1 MNSKLL
7 LITKIG
13 WLSIWRNK
21 RRTLISLFS
30 IIIGTGIPTFFVCIA
45 WGFYA
50 GLIDDVTRL
59 MSGHI
64 TYEHVEY
71 RNSPSNDLWVDD
83 IQKINKTLI
92 NKDEVLFTKQIVNL
106 QGVAHTA
113 KGSVGI
119 SLMGIEP
126 EKEINISF
134 LPENIVEGKYLS
146 KGDERWVVVG
156 EKLANNL
163 NIGVG
168 KKFVFTTNN
177 VNGELTEELFRVK
190 GVFKTGSKEIDGHFV
205 QSDIGIARKVAG
217 LGNNDVSQL
226 GIIVKNPDTHEILIK
241 SLQKSVSKN
250 NGVFLSWQKIMP
262 DVATTIRM
270 DQTAISSFMIM
281 LVVIVLFTMFSTIL
295 MSTLERKK
303 EFASLLAIGTQQ
315 KELKVQIFIET
326 IFFGLI
332 ACPLGS
338 LLGIGVAK
346 WVEGYDMMDLFGG
359 KTEDM
364 DMSVGGFGMD
374 TIITPLFSAPL
385 ILQISIL
392 FFLAVQ
398 LLSILPIY
406 LISKISITDELRST

>member
-1 MNSKLL
+1 MKSNLL

-13 WLSIWRNK
+13 WRSIWRNK

-30 IIIGTGIPTFFVCIA
+30 IIIGTGIPIFFVCVA

-50 GLIDDVTRL
+50 GLINDVSRL

-64 TYEHVEY
+64 TYEHVKY

-83 IQKINKTLI
+83 IQKINETL
-92 NKDEVLFTKQIVNL
+92 NSNAEVLSTKQIVNL

-126 EKEINISF
+126 EKEITISF
-134 LPENIVEGKYLS
+134 LPETLIEGKYLS
-146 KGDERWVVVG
+146 KEDGRWAVVG
-156 EKLANNL
+156 EQLAENL
-163 NIGVG
+163 NISVG
-168 KKFVFTTNN
+168 KKFVFTTSDIK
-177 VNGELTEELFRVK
+177 GELVEELFRVK

-205 QSDIGIARKVAG
+205 QSDIEIARKIAG
-217 LGNNDVSQL
+217 LGSDDVSQL
-226 GIIVKNPDTHEILIK
+226 GIIVKNPDTHESLIK
-241 SLQKSVSKN
+241 DLQKSLAKN

-270 DQTAISSFMIM
+270 DRTAISSFMIM

-295 MSTLERKK
+295 MSTLERKR

-315 KELKVQIFIET
+315 KELKIQIFIET

-332 ACPLGS
+332 ACPLGT
-338 LLGIGVAK
+338 LLGIGTAK
-346 WVEGYDMMDLFGG
+346 WVEGYDMMNVVGG
-359 KTEDM
+359 KTG

-385 ILQISIL
+385 ILQISIF

-398 LLSILPIY
+398 LLSILPMY
-406 LISKISITDELRST
+406 FISRISITDELRSA

>member
-1 MNSKLL
+1 MKSNLL

-13 WLSIWRNK
+13 WRSIWRNK

-30 IIIGTGIPTFFVCIA
+30 IIIGTGIPVFFVCIA

-50 GLIDDVTRL
+50 GLIDDVARL

-71 RNSPSNDLWVDD
+71 RNSPSNDIWVDD
-83 IQKINKTLI
+83 IQKINKTL
-92 NKDEVLFTKQIVNL
+92 NNNAEVLSTKQIVNL

-126 EKEINISF
+126 EKEITISF
-134 LPENIVEGKYLS
+134 LPETLIEGNYLS
-146 KGDERWVVVG
+146 KEDGRWVVVG
-156 EKLANNL
+156 DQLAENL
-163 NIGVG
+163 NISVG
-168 KKFVFTTNN
+168 KKFVFTTSDIK
-177 VNGELTEELFRVK
+177 GELVEELFRVK

-205 QSDIGIARKVAG
+205 QSDIEIARKIAG
-217 LGNNDVSQL
+217 LGSDDVSQL
-226 GIIVKNPDTHEILIK
+226 GIIVKNPDTHENFLQD
-241 SLQKSVSKN
+241 LQKSLAKN

-270 DQTAISSFMIM
+270 DRTAISSFMIM

-295 MSTLERKK
+295 MSTLERKR

-315 KELKVQIFIET
+315 KELKIQIFIET

-338 LLGIGVAK
+338 LLGIGFAK
-346 WVEGYDMMDLFGG
+346 WVEGYDMMNVVGG
-359 KTEDM
+359 KSE

-385 ILQISIL
+385 ILQISIF

-406 LISKISITDELRST
+406 LISRISITDELRSA

>member
-1 MNSKLL
+1 MRSNLL
-7 LITKIG
+7 LISKIG
-13 WLSIWRNK
+13 WRSIWRNK

-30 IIIGTGIPTFFVCIA
+30 IVIGTGIPIFFVCIA

-50 GLIDDVTRL
+50 GLIDDVARL

-83 IQKINKTLI
+83 IQKIDQTLNNNSEI
-92 NKDEVLFTKQIVNL
+92 LTTKQIVNL

-119 SLMGIEP
+119 SLMGVEP
-126 EKEINISF
+126 EKEIIISF
-134 LPENIVEGKYLS
+134 LPENIIEGKYLS

-156 EKLANNL
+156 QKLVKNL
-163 NIGVG
+163 NIDIG

-177 VNGELTEELFRVK
+177 VDGELTEELFRVK

-217 LGNNDVSQL
+217 LSNDDVSQL
-226 GIIVKNPDTHEILIK
+226 GIIVKNPDNHENFIK
-241 SLQKSVSKN
+241 DLQKSVAKN
-250 NGVFLSWQKIMP
+250 SGVFLSWQKIMP

-270 DQTAISSFMIM
+270 DRTAISSFMIM

-295 MSTLERKK
+295 MSALERKR
-303 EFASLLAIGTQQ
+303 EFASLLALGAQQ
-315 KELKVQIFIET
+315 IELKIQIFLET

-332 ACPLGS
+332 ACPLGA
-338 LLGIGVAK
+338 LLGISLAK
-346 WVEGYDMMDLFGG
+346 WVEGYDMMDVVGG

-364 DMSVGGFGMD
+364 TVGGFGMD
-374 TIITPLFSAPL
+374 TIITPLFSLPL
-385 ILQISIL
+385 ILQISI
-392 FFLAVQ
+392 FFFFAVQ

-406 LISKISITDELRST
+406 LISRISITDELRSA

>member
-1 MNSKLL
+1 MKSNLL

-13 WLSIWRNK
+13 WRSIWRNK

-30 IIIGTGIPTFFVCIA
+30 IIIGTGIPIFFVCIA

-50 GLIDDVTRL
+50 GLIDDVSRL

-64 TYEHVEY
+64 TYEHVKY

-83 IQKINKTLI
+83 IQKINETL
-92 NKDEVLFTKQIVNL
+92 NSNAEVLSTKQIVNL

-126 EKEINISF
+126 EKEITISF
-134 LPENIVEGKYLS
+134 LPETLIEGNYLS
-146 KGDERWVVVG
+146 KEDGRWVVVG
-156 EKLANNL
+156 DQLAENL
-163 NIGVG
+163 NISVG
-168 KKFVFTTNN
+168 KKFVFTTSDIK
-177 VNGELTEELFRVK
+177 GELVEELFRVK

-205 QSDIGIARKVAG
+205 QSDIEIARKIAG
-217 LGNNDVSQL
+217 LGSDDVSQL
-226 GIIVKNPDTHEILIK
+226 GIIVKNPDTHENFLQD
-241 SLQKSVSKN
+241 LQKSLAKK

-270 DQTAISSFMIM
+270 DRTAISSFMIM

-295 MSTLERKK
+295 MSTLERKR

-315 KELKVQIFIET
+315 KELKIQIFIET

-338 LLGIGVAK
+338 LLGIGFAK
-346 WVEGYDMMDLFGG
+346 WVEGYDMMNVVGG
-359 KTEDM
+359 KSE

-385 ILQISIL
+385 ILQISIF

-406 LISKISITDELRST
+406 FISRISITDELRSA

>member
-1 MNSKLL
+1 MKSNLL

-13 WLSIWRNK
+13 WRSIWRNK

-30 IIIGTGIPTFFVCIA
+30 IIIGTGIPIFFVCIA

-50 GLIDDVTRL
+50 GLIDDVARL

-83 IQKINKTLI
+83 IQKINKTL
-92 NKDEVLFTKQIVNL
+92 NNNAEVLSTKQIVNL

-126 EKEINISF
+126 EKEITISF
-134 LPENIVEGKYLS
+134 LPETVIEGNYLS
-146 KGDERWVVVG
+146 KEDGRWVVVG
-156 EKLANNL
+156 DQLAENL
-163 NIGVG
+163 NISVG
-168 KKFVFTTNN
+168 KKFVFTTSNIK
-177 VNGELTEELFRVK
+177 GELVEELFRVK

-205 QSDIGIARKVAG
+205 QSDIEIARKIAG
-217 LGNNDVSQL
+217 LGSDDVSQL
-226 GIIVKNPDTHEILIK
+226 GIIVKNPDIHESLIK
-241 SLQKSVSKN
+241 NLQKSLAKN

-270 DQTAISSFMIM
+270 DRTAISSFMIM

-295 MSTLERKK
+295 MSTLERKR

-315 KELKVQIFIET
+315 KELKIQILIET

-338 LLGIGVAK
+338 LLGIGFAK
-346 WVEGYDMMDLFGG
+346 WVEGYDMMNVVGG
-359 KTEDM
+359 KKG

-385 ILQISIL
+385 ILQISIF

-406 LISKISITDELRST
+406 LISRISITDELRSA

>member
-1 MNSKLL
+1 MKSNLL

-13 WLSIWRNK
+13 WRSIWRNK

-30 IIIGTGIPTFFVCIA
+30 IIIGTGIPIFFVCIA

-50 GLIDDVTRL
+50 GLIDDVARL

-83 IQKINKTLI
+83 IQKINKTL
-92 NKDEVLFTKQIVNL
+92 NNNAEVLSTKQIVNL

-126 EKEINISF
+126 EKEITISF
-134 LPENIVEGKYLS
+134 LPETVIEGNYLS
-146 KGDERWVVVG
+146 KEDGRWVVVG
-156 EKLANNL
+156 DQLAKNL
-163 NIGVG
+163 NISVG

-177 VNGELTEELFRVK
+177 IKGELVEELFRVK
-190 GVFKTGSKEIDGHFV
+190 GIFKTGSKEIDGHFV
-205 QSDIGIARKVAG
+205 QSDIEIARKIAG
-217 LGNNDVSQL
+217 LGSDDVSQL
-226 GIIVKNPDTHEILIK
+226 GIIVKNPDTHESLIK
-241 SLQKSVSKN
+241 DLQKSLAKN

-270 DQTAISSFMIM
+270 DRTAISSFMIM
-281 LVVIVLFTMFSTIL
+281 LVVIVLFTMLSTIL
-295 MSTLERKK
+295 MSTLERKR

-315 KELKVQIFIET
+315 KELKIQIFIET

-332 ACPLGS
+332 ACPLGT
-338 LLGIGVAK
+338 LLGIGIAK
-346 WVEGYDMMDLFGG
+346 WVEGYDMMNVVGG
-359 KTEDM
+359 KAG

-385 ILQISIL
+385 ILQISIF

-398 LLSILPIY
+398 LLSILPMY
-406 LISKISITDELRST
+406 FISRISITDELRSA

>member
-1 MNSKLL
+1 MKSNLL

-13 WLSIWRNK
+13 WRSIWRNK

-30 IIIGTGIPTFFVCIA
+30 IIIGTGIPIFFVCIA

-50 GLIDDVTRL
+50 GLINDVSRL

-64 TYEHVEY
+64 TYEHVKY

-83 IQKINKTLI
+83 IQKINETL
-92 NKDEVLFTKQIVNL
+92 NSNAEVLSTKQIINL

-126 EKEINISF
+126 EKEITISF
-134 LPENIVEGKYLS
+134 LPETFIEGNYLS
-146 KGDERWVVVG
+146 KEDGRWVVVG
-156 EKLANNL
+156 DQLAKNL
-163 NIGVG
+163 NISVG
-168 KKFVFTTNN
+168 KKFVFTTSDIK
-177 VNGELTEELFRVK
+177 GELVEELFRVK

-205 QSDIGIARKVAG
+205 QSDIEIARKIAG
-217 LGNNDVSQL
+217 LGSDDVSQL
-226 GIIVKNPDTHEILIK
+226 GIIVKNPDTHESLIK
-241 SLQKSVSKN
+241 DLQKSLAKN

-270 DQTAISSFMIM
+270 DRTAISSFMIM

-295 MSTLERKK
+295 MSTLERKR

-315 KELKVQIFIET
+315 KELKIQIFIET

-338 LLGIGVAK
+338 LLGIGFAK
-346 WVEGYDMMDLFGG
+346 WVEGYDMMNVVGG
-359 KTEDM
+359 KTG

-385 ILQISIL
+385 ILQISIF

-406 LISKISITDELRST
+406 LISHIAITDELRSA

>member
-1 MNSKLL
+1 MKSNLL

-13 WLSIWRNK
+13 WRSIWRNK

-30 IIIGTGIPTFFVCIA
+30 IIIGTGIPIFFVCIA

-50 GLIDDVTRL
+50 GLIDDVARL

-83 IQKINKTLI
+83 IQKINKTL
-92 NKDEVLFTKQIVNL
+92 NNNAEVLSTKQIVNL

-126 EKEINISF
+126 EKEITISF
-134 LPENIVEGKYLS
+134 LPETVIEGNYLS
-146 KGDERWVVVG
+146 KEDGRWVVVG
-156 EKLANNL
+156 DQLAENL
-163 NIGVG
+163 NISVG
-168 KKFVFTTNN
+168 KKFVFTTSDIK
-177 VNGELTEELFRVK
+177 GELVEELFRVK

-205 QSDIGIARKVAG
+205 QSDIEIARKIAG
-217 LGNNDVSQL
+217 LGSDDVSQL
-226 GIIVKNPDTHEILIK
+226 GIIVKNPDTHESLIK
-241 SLQKSVSKN
+241 DLQKSLAKN

-270 DQTAISSFMIM
+270 DRTAISSFMIM

-295 MSTLERKK
+295 MSTLERKR

-315 KELKVQIFIET
+315 KELKIQIFIET

-332 ACPLGS
+332 ACPLGA
-338 LLGIGVAK
+338 LLGIGIAK
-346 WVEGYDMMDLFGG
+346 WVEGYDMMNVVGG
-359 KTEDM
+359 KAG

-385 ILQISIL
+385 ILQISIF

-398 LLSILPIY
+398 LLSILPMY
-406 LISKISITDELRST
+406 FISRISITDELRSV

>member
-1 MNSKLL
+1 MRSNLL
-7 LITKIG
+7 LISKIG
-13 WLSIWRNK
+13 WRSIWSYK

-30 IIIGTGIPTFFVCIA
+30 IVIGTGIPIFFVCIA

-50 GLIDDVTRL
+50 GLIDDVARL

-83 IQKINKTLI
+83 IQKIDQTLNNNSEI
-92 NKDEVLFTKQIVNL
+92 LTTKQIVNL

-119 SLMGIEP
+119 SLMGVEP
-126 EKEINISF
+126 EKEIIISF
-134 LPENIVEGKYLS
+134 LPENIIEGKYLS

-156 EKLANNL
+156 QKLAKNL
-163 NIGVG
+163 NIDIG

-177 VNGELTEELFRVK
+177 VDGELTEELFRVK

-217 LGNNDVSQL
+217 LSNDDVSQL
-226 GIIVKNPDTHEILIK
+226 GIIVKNPDNHENFIK
-241 SLQKSVSKN
+241 DLQKSVAKN
-250 NGVFLSWQKIMP
+250 SGVFLSWQKIMP

-270 DQTAISSFMIM
+270 DRTAISSFMIM

-295 MSTLERKK
+295 MSVLERKR
-303 EFASLLAIGTQQ
+303 EFASLLALGAQQ
-315 KELKVQIFIET
+315 IELKIQIFLET

-332 ACPLGS
+332 ACPLGA
-338 LLGIGVAK
+338 LLGISLAK
-346 WVEGYDMMDLFGG
+346 WVEGYDMMDVVGG

-364 DMSVGGFGMD
+364 TVGGFGMD
-374 TIITPLFSAPL
+374 TIITPLFSLPL
-385 ILQISIL
+385 ILQISI
-392 FFLAVQ
+392 FFFFAVQ

-406 LISKISITDELRST
+406 LISRISITDELRSA

>member
-1 MNSKLL
+1 MKSNLL

-13 WLSIWRNK
+13 WRSIWRNK

-30 IIIGTGIPTFFVCIA
+30 IIIGTGIPIFFVCIA

-50 GLIDDVTRL
+50 GLINDVSRL

-64 TYEHVEY
+64 TYEHVKY

-83 IQKINKTLI
+83 IQKINETL
-92 NKDEVLFTKQIVNL
+92 NSNAEVLSTQQIINL

-126 EKEINISF
+126 EKEITISF
-134 LPENIVEGKYLS
+134 LPETFIEGNYLS
-146 KGDERWVVVG
+146 KEDGRWVVVG
-156 EKLANNL
+156 DQLAKNL
-163 NIGVG
+163 NISVG
-168 KKFVFTTNN
+168 KKFVFTTSDIK
-177 VNGELTEELFRVK
+177 GELVEELFRVK

-205 QSDIGIARKVAG
+205 QSDIEIARKIAG
-217 LGNNDVSQL
+217 LGSDDVSQL
-226 GIIVKNPDTHEILIK
+226 GIIVKNPDTHESLIK
-241 SLQKSVSKN
+241 DLQKSLAKN

-270 DQTAISSFMIM
+270 DRTAISSFMIM

-295 MSTLERKK
+295 MSTLERKR

-315 KELKVQIFIET
+315 KELKIQIFIET

-332 ACPLGS
+332 ACPLGT
-338 LLGIGVAK
+338 LLGIGIAK
-346 WVEGYDMMDLFGG
+346 WVEGYDMMNVVGG
-359 KTEDM
+359 KAE

-385 ILQISIL
+385 ILQISIF

-398 LLSILPIY
+398 LLSILPMY
-406 LISKISITDELRST
+406 FISHISITDELRSV

>member
-1 MNSKLL
+1 MRSNLL
-7 LITKIG
+7 LISKIG
-13 WLSIWRNK
+13 WRSIWRNK

-30 IIIGTGIPTFFVCIA
+30 IVIGTGIPIFFVCIA

-50 GLIDDVTRL
+50 GLIDDVARL

-83 IQKINKTLI
+83 IQKIDQTLNNNSEI
-92 NKDEVLFTKQIVNL
+92 LTTKQIVNL

-119 SLMGIEP
+119 SLMGVEP
-126 EKEINISF
+126 EKEIAISF
-134 LPENIVEGKYLS
+134 LPENIIKGKYLS

-156 EKLANNL
+156 QKLAKNL
-163 NIGVG
+163 NIDIG

-177 VNGELTEELFRVK
+177 VDGELTEELFRVK

-217 LGNNDVSQL
+217 LSNDDVSQL
-226 GIIVKNPDTHEILIK
+226 GIIVKNPDNHENFIK
-241 SLQKSVSKN
+241 DLQKSVAKN
-250 NGVFLSWQKIMP
+250 SGVFLSWQKIMP

-270 DQTAISSFMIM
+270 DRTAISSFMIM

-295 MSTLERKK
+295 MSALERKR
-303 EFASLLAIGTQQ
+303 EFASLLALGAQQ
-315 KELKVQIFIET
+315 IELKIQIFLET

-332 ACPLGS
+332 ACPLGA
-338 LLGIGVAK
+338 LLGISLAK
-346 WVEGYDMMDLFGG
+346 WVEGYDMMDVVGG

-364 DMSVGGFGMD
+364 TVGGFGMD
-374 TIITPLFSAPL
+374 TIITPLFSLPL
-385 ILQISIL
+385 ILQISI
-392 FFLAVQ
+392 FFFFAVQ

-406 LISKISITDELRST
+406 LISRISITDELRSA

>member
-1 MNSKLL
+1 MKSNLL

-13 WLSIWRNK
+13 WRSIWRNK

-30 IIIGTGIPTFFVCIA
+30 IIIGTGIPIFFVCIA

-50 GLIDDVTRL
+50 GLIDDVARL

-83 IQKINKTLI
+83 IQKINKTL
-92 NKDEVLFTKQIVNL
+92 NNNAEVLSTKQIVNL

-126 EKEINISF
+126 EKEITISF
-134 LPENIVEGKYLS
+134 LPETVIEGNYLS
-146 KGDERWVVVG
+146 KEDGRWVVVG
-156 EKLANNL
+156 DQLAENL
-163 NIGVG
+163 NISVG
-168 KKFVFTTNN
+168 KKFVFTTNDIK
-177 VNGELTEELFRVK
+177 GELVEELFRVK
-190 GVFKTGSKEIDGHFV
+190 GIFKTGSKEIDGHFV
-205 QSDIGIARKVAG
+205 QSDIEIARKIAG
-217 LGNNDVSQL
+217 LGSDAVSQL
-226 GIIVKNPDTHEILIK
+226 GIIVKNPDTHENFLQD
-241 SLQKSVSKN
+241 LQKSLAKK

-270 DQTAISSFMIM
+270 DRTAISSFMIM

-295 MSTLERKK
+295 MSTLERKR

-315 KELKVQIFIET
+315 KELKIQIFIET

-332 ACPLGS
+332 ACPLGA
-338 LLGIGVAK
+338 LLGIGFAK
-346 WVEGYDMMDLFGG
+346 WVEGYDMMNVVGG
-359 KTEDM
+359 KSE

-385 ILQISIL
+385 ILQISIF
-392 FFLAVQ
+392 FFLALQ

-406 LISKISITDELRST
+406 LISRISITDELRSI

>member
-1 MNSKLL
+1 MKSNLL

-13 WLSIWRNK
+13 WRSIWRNK

-30 IIIGTGIPTFFVCIA
+30 IIIGTGIPIFFVCIA

-50 GLIDDVTRL
+50 GLIDDVARL

-83 IQKINKTLI
+83 IQKINKTL
-92 NKDEVLFTKQIVNL
+92 NNNAEVLSTKQIVNL

-126 EKEINISF
+126 EKEITISF
-134 LPENIVEGKYLS
+134 LPETVIEGNYLS
-146 KGDERWVVVG
+146 KEDGRWVVVG
-156 EKLANNL
+156 DQLAKNL
-163 NIGVG
+163 NISVG
-168 KKFVFTTNN
+168 KKFVFTTNDIK
-177 VNGELTEELFRVK
+177 GELVEELFRVK
-190 GVFKTGSKEIDGHFV
+190 GIFKTGSKEIDGHFV
-205 QSDIGIARKVAG
+205 QSDIEIARKIAG
-217 LGNNDVSQL
+217 LGSDDVSQL
-226 GIIVKNPDTHEILIK
+226 GIIVKNPDTHENFLQD
-241 SLQKSVSKN
+241 LQKSLAKK
-250 NGVFLSWQKIMP
+250 NGVFLSWQKIIP

-270 DQTAISSFMIM
+270 DRTAISSFMIM

-295 MSTLERKK
+295 MSTLERKR

-315 KELKVQIFIET
+315 KELKIQIFIET

-332 ACPLGS
+332 ACPLGA
-338 LLGIGVAK
+338 LLGIGIAK
-346 WVEGYDMMDLFGG
+346 WVEGYDMMNVVGG
-359 KTEDM
+359 KTG

-385 ILQISIL
+385 ILQISIF

-398 LLSILPIY
+398 LLSILPMY
-406 LISKISITDELRST
+406 FISRISITDELRSA

>member
-1 MNSKLL
+1 MKSNLL

-13 WLSIWRNK
+13 WRSIWRNK

-30 IIIGTGIPTFFVCIA
+30 IIIGTGIPIFFVCIA

-50 GLIDDVTRL
+50 GLIDDVARL

-83 IQKINKTLI
+83 IQKINKTL
-92 NKDEVLFTKQIVNL
+92 NNNAEVLSTKQIVNL

-126 EKEINISF
+126 EKEITISF
-134 LPENIVEGKYLS
+134 LPETVIEGNYLS
-146 KGDERWVVVG
+146 KEDGRWVVVG
-156 EKLANNL
+156 DQLAENL
-163 NIGVG
+163 NISVG
-168 KKFVFTTNN
+168 KKFVFTTSDIKGDL
-177 VNGELTEELFRVK
+177 VEELFRVK
-190 GVFKTGSKEIDGHFV
+190 GIFKTGSKEIDGHFV
-205 QSDIGIARKVAG
+205 QSDIEIARKIAG
-217 LGNNDVSQL
+217 LGSDAVSQL
-226 GIIVKNPDTHEILIK
+226 GIIVKNPDTHENFLQD
-241 SLQKSVSKN
+241 LQKSLAKK

-270 DQTAISSFMIM
+270 DRTAISSFMIM

-295 MSTLERKK
+295 MSTLERKR

-315 KELKVQIFIET
+315 KELKIQIFIET

-332 ACPLGS
+332 ACPLGA
-338 LLGIGVAK
+338 LLGIGFAK
-346 WVEGYDMMDLFGG
+346 WVEGYDMMNVVGG
-359 KTEDM
+359 KSE

-385 ILQISIL
+385 ILQISIF
-392 FFLAVQ
+392 FFLALQ

-406 LISKISITDELRST
+406 LISRIPITDELRSA

>member
-1 MNSKLL
+1 MKSNLL

-13 WLSIWRNK
+13 WRSIWRNK

-30 IIIGTGIPTFFVCIA
+30 IIIGTGIPIFFVCIA

-50 GLIDDVTRL
+50 GLIDDVARL

-83 IQKINKTLI
+83 IQKINKTL
-92 NKDEVLFTKQIVNL
+92 NNNAEVLSTKQIVNL

-126 EKEINISF
+126 EKEITISF
-134 LPENIVEGKYLS
+134 LPETFIEGNYLS
-146 KGDERWVVVG
+146 KEDGRWVVVG
-156 EKLANNL
+156 DQLAENL
-163 NIGVG
+163 NISVG
-168 KKFVFTTNN
+168 KKFVFTTNDIK
-177 VNGELTEELFRVK
+177 GELVEELFRVK
-190 GVFKTGSKEIDGHFV
+190 GIFKTGSKEIDGHFV
-205 QSDIGIARKVAG
+205 QSDIEIARKIAG
-217 LGNNDVSQL
+217 LGSDDVSQL
-226 GIIVKNPDTHEILIK
+226 GIIVKNPDTHENLLQD
-241 SLQKSVSKN
+241 LQKSLAKK

-270 DQTAISSFMIM
+270 DRTAISSFMIM

-295 MSTLERKK
+295 MSTLERKR

-315 KELKVQIFIET
+315 KELKIQIFIET

-338 LLGIGVAK
+338 LLGIGFAK
-346 WVEGYDMMDLFGG
+346 WVEGYDMMNVVGG
-359 KTEDM
+359 KSE

-374 TIITPLFSAPL
+374 TIITPMFSVPL
-385 ILQISIL
+385 ILQISIF

-406 LISKISITDELRST
+406 LISRISITDELRSA

>member
-1 MNSKLL
+1 MKSNLL

-30 IIIGTGIPTFFVCIA
+30 IIIGTGIPTFFICIA

-50 GLIDDVTRL
+50 GLIDDVARL

-71 RNSPSNDLWVDD
+71 RNSPSNDLWVND
-83 IQKINKTLI
+83 IQKINKTL
-92 NKDEVLFTKQIVNL
+92 NNNVEVLYTKQMVNL

-126 EKEINISF
+126 DKEIVISF
-134 LPENIVEGKYLS
+134 LPENIIKGKYLS
-146 KGDERWVVVG
+146 KGDKRWVVVG
-156 EKLANNL
+156 DQLAENL
-163 NIGVG
+163 NIDVG
-168 KKFVFTTNN
+168 KKFVFTTND
-177 VNGELTEELFRVK
+177 VKGELVEELFRVK
-190 GVFKTGSKEIDGHFV
+190 GIFKTGSKEIDGHFV
-205 QSDIGIARKVAG
+205 QSDIGRARKIAG
-217 LGNNDVSQL
+217 LSNDDVSQL
-226 GIIVKNPDTHEILIK
+226 GIIVKNPDTHESFIK
-241 SLQKSVSKN
+241 DLQKSQAKN

-270 DQTAISSFMIM
+270 DRTAISSFMIM

-295 MSTLERKK
+295 LSALERKR

-315 KELKVQIFIET
+315 IELKVQIFIET

-338 LLGIGVAK
+338 LLGVGVAK
-346 WVEGYDMMDLFGG
+346 WVEGYDMMNVVGG
-359 KTEDM
+359 KPE

-374 TIITPLFSAPL
+374 TVITPLFSVPL
-385 ILQISIL
+385 ILQISFF

-398 LLSILPIY
+398 LLSILPMY
-406 LISKISITDELRST
+406 LISRISITDELRSV

>member
-1 MNSKLL
+1 MKSNLL

-13 WLSIWRNK
+13 WRSIWRNK

-30 IIIGTGIPTFFVCIA
+30 IIIGTGIPIFFVCIA

-50 GLIDDVTRL
+50 GLIDDVSRL

-83 IQKINKTLI
+83 IQKINETL
-92 NKDEVLFTKQIVNL
+92 NNNAEVLSTKQIVNL

-126 EKEINISF
+126 EKEITISF
-134 LPENIVEGKYLS
+134 LPETVIEGNYLS
-146 KGDERWVVVG
+146 KEDGRWVVVG
-156 EKLANNL
+156 DQLAENL
-163 NIGVG
+163 NISVG
-168 KKFVFTTNN
+168 KKFVFTTSDIK
-177 VNGELTEELFRVK
+177 GELVEELFRVK

-205 QSDIGIARKVAG
+205 QSDIEIARKIAG
-217 LGNNDVSQL
+217 LGSDDVSQL
-226 GIIVKNPDTHEILIK
+226 GIIVKNPDTHENFLQD
-241 SLQKSVSKN
+241 LQKSLAKK

-270 DQTAISSFMIM
+270 DRTAISSFMIM

-295 MSTLERKK
+295 MSTLERKR

-315 KELKVQIFIET
+315 KELKIQIFIET

-338 LLGIGVAK
+338 LLGIGFAK
-346 WVEGYDMMDLFGG
+346 WVEGYDMMNVVGG
-359 KTEDM
+359 KSE

-385 ILQISIL
+385 ILQISIF

-406 LISKISITDELRST
+406 LISRISITDELRSA

>member
-1 MNSKLL
+1 MKSNLL

-13 WLSIWRNK
+13 WRSIWRNK

-30 IIIGTGIPTFFVCIA
+30 IIIGTGIPIFFVCIA

-50 GLIDDVTRL
+50 GLIDDVSRL

-64 TYEHVEY
+64 TYEHVKY

-83 IQKINKTLI
+83 IQKINKTL
-92 NKDEVLFTKQIVNL
+92 NNNAEVLSTKQIVNL

-126 EKEINISF
+126 EKEITISF
-134 LPENIVEGKYLS
+134 LPETVIEGNYLS
-146 KGDERWVVVG
+146 KEDGRWVVVG
-156 EKLANNL
+156 DQLAENL
-163 NIGVG
+163 NISVG
-168 KKFVFTTNN
+168 KKFVFTTSDIK
-177 VNGELTEELFRVK
+177 GELVEELFRVK

-205 QSDIGIARKVAG
+205 QSDIEIARKIAG
-217 LGNNDVSQL
+217 LGSDDVSQL
-226 GIIVKNPDTHEILIK
+226 GIIVKNPDTHENFLQD
-241 SLQKSVSKN
+241 LQKSLAKK

-270 DQTAISSFMIM
+270 DRTAISSFMIM

-295 MSTLERKK
+295 MSTLERKR

-315 KELKVQIFIET
+315 KELKIQIFIET

-338 LLGIGVAK
+338 LLGIGFAK
-346 WVEGYDMMDLFGG
+346 WVEGYDMMNVVGG
-359 KTEDM
+359 KSE

-385 ILQISIL
+385 ILQISIF

-398 LLSILPIY
+398 LLSILPMY
-406 LISKISITDELRST
+406 FISRISITDELRSA

>member
-1 MNSKLL
+1 MKSNLL

-13 WLSIWRNK
+13 WRSIWRNK

-30 IIIGTGIPTFFVCIA
+30 IIIGTGIPIFFVCIA

-50 GLIDDVTRL
+50 GLIDDVSRL

-64 TYEHVEY
+64 TYEPVKY

-83 IQKINKTLI
+83 IQKINETL
-92 NKDEVLFTKQIVNL
+92 NSNAEVLSTKQIVNL

-126 EKEINISF
+126 EKEIAISF
-134 LPENIVEGKYLS
+134 LPETVIEGNYLS
-146 KGDERWVVVG
+146 KEDGRWVVVG
-156 EKLANNL
+156 DQLAENL
-163 NIGVG
+163 NISVG
-168 KKFVFTTNN
+168 KKFVFTTNDIK
-177 VNGELTEELFRVK
+177 GELVEELFRVK
-190 GVFKTGSKEIDGHFV
+190 GIFKTGSKEIDGHFV
-205 QSDIGIARKVAG
+205 QSDIEIARKIAG
-217 LGNNDVSQL
+217 LGSDDVSQL
-226 GIIVKNPDTHEILIK
+226 GIIVKNPDTHENFLQD
-241 SLQKSVSKN
+241 LQKSLAKK

-270 DQTAISSFMIM
+270 DRTAISSFMIM

-295 MSTLERKK
+295 MSTLERKR

-315 KELKVQIFIET
+315 IELKIQIFIET

-332 ACPLGS
+332 ACPLGA
-338 LLGIGVAK
+338 LLGIGIAK
-346 WVEGYDMMDLFGG
+346 WVEGYDMMNVVGG
-359 KTEDM
+359 KAG

-385 ILQISIL
+385 ILQISIF

-398 LLSILPIY
+398 LLSILPMY
-406 LISKISITDELRST
+406 FISRISITDELRSA

>member
-1 MNSKLL
+1 MKSNLL

-13 WLSIWRNK
+13 WRSIWRNK

-30 IIIGTGIPTFFVCIA
+30 IIIGTGIPIFFVCIA

-50 GLIDDVTRL
+50 GLIDDVARL

-71 RNSPSNDLWVDD
+71 RNSPSNDLWVND
-83 IQKINKTLI
+83 IQKINKTL
-92 NKDEVLFTKQIVNL
+92 NNNAEVLSTKQIVNL

-126 EKEINISF
+126 EKEITISF
-134 LPENIVEGKYLS
+134 LPETVIEGNYLS
-146 KGDERWVVVG
+146 KEDGRWVVVG
-156 EKLANNL
+156 DQLAENL
-163 NIGVG
+163 NISVG
-168 KKFVFTTNN
+168 KKFVFTTNDIK
-177 VNGELTEELFRVK
+177 GELVEELFRVK
-190 GVFKTGSKEIDGHFV
+190 GIFKTGSKEIDGHFV
-205 QSDIGIARKVAG
+205 QSDIEIARKIAG
-217 LGNNDVSQL
+217 LGSDDVSQL
-226 GIIVKNPDTHEILIK
+226 GIIVKNPDTHENFLQD
-241 SLQKSVSKN
+241 LQKSLAKK

-270 DQTAISSFMIM
+270 DRTAISSFMIM

-295 MSTLERKK
+295 MSTLERKR

-315 KELKVQIFIET
+315 KELKIQIFIET

-332 ACPLGS
+332 ACPLGA
-338 LLGIGVAK
+338 LLGIGFAK
-346 WVEGYDMMDLFGG
+346 WVEGYDMMNVVGG
-359 KTEDM
+359 KSE

-385 ILQISIL
+385 ILQISIF
-392 FFLAVQ
+392 FFLALQ

-406 LISKISITDELRST
+406 LISRISITDELRSA

>member
-1 MNSKLL
+1 MKSNLL

-13 WLSIWRNK
+13 WRSIWRNK

-30 IIIGTGIPTFFVCIA
+30 IIIGTGIPIFFVCIA

-50 GLIDDVTRL
+50 GLIDDVARL

-83 IQKINKTLI
+83 IQKINKTL
-92 NKDEVLFTKQIVNL
+92 NNNAEVLSTKQIVNL

-126 EKEINISF
+126 EKEITISF
-134 LPENIVEGKYLS
+134 LPETVIEGNYLS
-146 KGDERWVVVG
+146 KEDGRWVVVG
-156 EKLANNL
+156 DQLAKNL
-163 NIGVG
+163 NISVG
-168 KKFVFTTNN
+168 KKFVFTTNDIK
-177 VNGELTEELFRVK
+177 GELVEELFRVK
-190 GVFKTGSKEIDGHFV
+190 GIFKTGSKEIDGHFV
-205 QSDIGIARKVAG
+205 QSDIEIARKIAG
-217 LGNNDVSQL
+217 LGSDDVSQL
-226 GIIVKNPDTHEILIK
+226 GIIVKNPDTHESLIK
-241 SLQKSVSKN
+241 DLQKSLAKN

-270 DQTAISSFMIM
+270 DRTAISSFMIM

-295 MSTLERKK
+295 MSTLERKR

-315 KELKVQIFIET
+315 KELKIQIFIET

-332 ACPLGS
+332 ACPLGA
-338 LLGIGVAK
+338 LLGIGIAK
-346 WVEGYDMMDLFGG
+346 WVEGYDMMNVVGG
-359 KTEDM
+359 KAG

-385 ILQISIL
+385 ILQISIF

-398 LLSILPIY
+398 LLSILPMY
-406 LISKISITDELRST
+406 FISRISITDELRSA

>member
-1 MNSKLL
+1 MKSNLL

-13 WLSIWRNK
+13 WRSIWRNK

-30 IIIGTGIPTFFVCIA
+30 IIIGTGIPIFFVCIA

-50 GLIDDVTRL
+50 GLIDDVARL

-64 TYEHVEY
+64 TYEHVDY

-83 IQKINKTLI
+83 IQKINKTL
-92 NKDEVLFTKQIVNL
+92 NNNAEVLSTKQIVNL

-126 EKEINISF
+126 EKEITISF
-134 LPENIVEGKYLS
+134 LPETVIEGNYLS
-146 KGDERWVVVG
+146 KEDGRWVVVG
-156 EKLANNL
+156 DQLAENL
-163 NIGVG
+163 NISVG
-168 KKFVFTTNN
+168 KKFVFTTSDIKGDL
-177 VNGELTEELFRVK
+177 VEELFRVK
-190 GVFKTGSKEIDGHFV
+190 GIFKTGSKEIDGHFV
-205 QSDIGIARKVAG
+205 QSDIEIARKIAG
-217 LGNNDVSQL
+217 LGSDDVSQL
-226 GIIVKNPDTHEILIK
+226 GIIVKNPDTHENFLQD
-241 SLQKSVSKN
+241 LQKSLAKK

-270 DQTAISSFMIM
+270 DRTAISSFMIM

-295 MSTLERKK
+295 MSTLERKR

-315 KELKVQIFIET
+315 KELKIQIFIET

-332 ACPLGS
+332 ACPLGA
-338 LLGIGVAK
+338 LLGIGFAK
-346 WVEGYDMMDLFGG
+346 WVEGYDMMNVVGG
-359 KTEDM
+359 KSE

-385 ILQISIL
+385 ILQISIF
-392 FFLAVQ
+392 FFLALQ

-406 LISKISITDELRST
+406 LISRISITDELRSA

>member
-1 MNSKLL
+1 MKSNLL

-13 WLSIWRNK
+13 WRSIWRNK

-30 IIIGTGIPTFFVCIA
+30 IIIGTGIPIFFVCIA

-50 GLIDDVTRL
+50 GLIDDVARL

-64 TYEHVEY
+64 TYEHVKY

-83 IQKINKTLI
+83 IQKINKTL
-92 NKDEVLFTKQIVNL
+92 NNNAEVLSTKQIVNL

-126 EKEINISF
+126 EKEITISF
-134 LPENIVEGKYLS
+134 LPETVIEGNYLS
-146 KGDERWVVVG
+146 KEDGRWVVVG
-156 EKLANNL
+156 DQLAENL
-163 NIGVG
+163 NISVG
-168 KKFVFTTNN
+168 KKFVFTTNDIK
-177 VNGELTEELFRVK
+177 GELVEELFRVK
-190 GVFKTGSKEIDGHFV
+190 GIFKTGSKEIDGHFV
-205 QSDIGIARKVAG
+205 QSDIEIARKIAG
-217 LGNNDVSQL
+217 LGSDDVSQL
-226 GIIVKNPDTHEILIK
+226 GIIVKNPDTHESLIK
-241 SLQKSVSKN
+241 DLQKSLAKN

-270 DQTAISSFMIM
+270 DRTAISSFMIM

-295 MSTLERKK
+295 MSTLERKR

-315 KELKVQIFIET
+315 KELKIQIFIET

-338 LLGIGVAK
+338 LLGIGFAK
-346 WVEGYDMMDLFGG
+346 WVEGYDMMNVVGG
-359 KTEDM
+359 KAG

-385 ILQISIL
+385 ILQISIF

-406 LISKISITDELRST
+406 LISRISITDELRSI

>member
-1 MNSKLL
+1 MKSNLL
-7 LITKIG
+7 FITKIG
-13 WLSIWRNK
+13 WRSIWRNK

-30 IIIGTGIPTFFVCIA
+30 IIIGTGIPIFFVCIA

-50 GLIDDVTRL
+50 GLIDDVARL

-71 RNSPSNDLWVDD
+71 RNSPSNDLWVND
-83 IQKINKTLI
+83 IQKINKTL
-92 NKDEVLFTKQIVNL
+92 NNNAEVLSTKQIVNL

-126 EKEINISF
+126 EKEITISF
-134 LPENIVEGKYLS
+134 LPETVIEGNYLS
-146 KGDERWVVVG
+146 KEDGRWVVVG
-156 EKLANNL
+156 DQLAENL
-163 NIGVG
+163 NISVG
-168 KKFVFTTNN
+168 KKFVFTTSDIKGDL
-177 VNGELTEELFRVK
+177 VEELFRVK
-190 GVFKTGSKEIDGHFV
+190 GIFKTGSKEIDGHFV
-205 QSDIGIARKVAG
+205 QSDIEIARKIAG
-217 LGNNDVSQL
+217 LGSDDVSQL
-226 GIIVKNPDTHEILIK
+226 GIIVKNPDTHENFLQD
-241 SLQKSVSKN
+241 LQKSLAKK

-270 DQTAISSFMIM
+270 DRTAISSFMIM

-295 MSTLERKK
+295 MSTLERKR

-315 KELKVQIFIET
+315 KELKIQIFIET

-332 ACPLGS
+332 ACPLGA
-338 LLGIGVAK
+338 LLGIGFAK
-346 WVEGYDMMDLFGG
+346 WVEGYDMMNVVGG
-359 KTEDM
+359 KSE

-385 ILQISIL
+385 ILQISIF
-392 FFLAVQ
+392 FFLALQ

-406 LISKISITDELRST
+406 LISRISITDELRSA

>member
-1 MNSKLL
+1 MKSNLL

-30 IIIGTGIPTFFVCIA
+30 IIIGTGIPTFFICIA

-50 GLIDDVTRL
+50 GLIDDVARL

-83 IQKINKTLI
+83 IQKINKTL
-92 NKDEVLFTKQIVNL
+92 NNNVEVLYTKQMVNL

-126 EKEINISF
+126 DKEIVISF
-134 LPENIVEGKYLS
+134 LPENIIKGKYLS
-146 KGDERWVVVG
+146 KGDKRWVVVG
-156 EKLANNL
+156 DQLAENL
-163 NIGVG
+163 NIDVG
-168 KKFVFTTNN
+168 KKFVFTTND
-177 VNGELTEELFRVK
+177 VKGELVEELFRVK
-190 GVFKTGSKEIDGHFV
+190 GIFKTGSKEIDGHFV
-205 QSDIGIARKVAG
+205 QSDIGRARKIAG
-217 LGNNDVSQL
+217 LSNDDVSQL
-226 GIIVKNPDTHEILIK
+226 GIIVKNPDTHESFIK
-241 SLQKSVSKN
+241 ELQKSQAKN

-270 DQTAISSFMIM
+270 DRTAISSFMIM

-295 MSTLERKK
+295 LSALERKR

-315 KELKVQIFIET
+315 IELKVQIFIET

-338 LLGIGVAK
+338 LLGVGVAK
-346 WVEGYDMMDLFGG
+346 WVEGYDMMNVVGG
-359 KTEDM
+359 KPE

-374 TIITPLFSAPL
+374 TVITPLFSVPL
-385 ILQISIL
+385 ILQISFF

-398 LLSILPIY
+398 LLSILPMY
-406 LISKISITDELRST
+406 LISRISITDELRSV

>member
-1 MNSKLL
+1 MKSNLL

-13 WLSIWRNK
+13 WRSIWRNK

-30 IIIGTGIPTFFVCIA
+30 IIIGTGIPIFFVCIA

-50 GLIDDVTRL
+50 GLIDDVARL

-83 IQKINKTLI
+83 IQKINKTL
-92 NKDEVLFTKQIVNL
+92 NNNAEVLSTKQIVNL

-126 EKEINISF
+126 EKEITISF
-134 LPENIVEGKYLS
+134 LPETLIEGNYLS
-146 KGDERWVVVG
+146 KEDGRWVVVG
-156 EKLANNL
+156 DQLAKNL
-163 NIGVG
+163 NISVG
-168 KKFVFTTNN
+168 KKFVFTTNDIK
-177 VNGELTEELFRVK
+177 GELVEELFRVK
-190 GVFKTGSKEIDGHFV
+190 GIFKTGSKEIDGHFV
-205 QSDIGIARKVAG
+205 QSDIEIARKIAG
-217 LGNNDVSQL
+217 LGSDDVSQL
-226 GIIVKNPDTHEILIK
+226 GIIVKNPDTHESLIK
-241 SLQKSVSKN
+241 DLQKSLAKN

-270 DQTAISSFMIM
+270 DRTAISSFMIM

-295 MSTLERKK
+295 MSTLERKR

-315 KELKVQIFIET
+315 KELKIQIFIET

-338 LLGIGVAK
+338 LLGIGFAK
-346 WVEGYDMMDLFGG
+346 WVEGYDMMNVVGG
-359 KTEDM
+359 KSE

-385 ILQISIL
+385 ILQISIF

-406 LISKISITDELRST
+406 LISRISITDELRSA

>member
-1 MNSKLL
+1 MKSNLL

-13 WLSIWRNK
+13 WRSIWRNK

-30 IIIGTGIPTFFVCIA
+30 IIIGTGIPIFFVCIA

-71 RNSPSNDLWVDD
+71 RNSPSNDLWVDNVH
-83 IQKINKTLI
+83 KINKTL
-92 NKDEVLFTKQIVNL
+92 NNNAEVLSTKQIVNL

-126 EKEINISF
+126 EKEIAISF
-134 LPENIVEGKYLS
+134 LPETVIEGNYLS
-146 KGDERWVVVG
+146 KGDGRWVVVG
-156 EKLANNL
+156 YQLAKNL
-163 NIGVG
+163 NVSVG
-168 KKFVFTTNN
+168 KKFVFTTNDIK
-177 VNGELTEELFRVK
+177 GELVEELFRVK
-190 GVFKTGSKEIDGHFV
+190 GIFKTGSKEIDGHFV
-205 QSDIGIARKVAG
+205 QSDIEIARKISG
-217 LGNNDVSQL
+217 LGSDDVSQL
-226 GIIVKNPDTHEILIK
+226 GIIVKNPDTHENFLQD
-241 SLQKSVSKN
+241 LQKSLAKN

-270 DQTAISSFMIM
+270 DRTAISSFMIM

-295 MSTLERKK
+295 MSTLERKR

-315 KELKVQIFIET
+315 KELKIQIFIET

-332 ACPLGS
+332 ACPLGA
-338 LLGIGVAK
+338 LLGIGIAK
-346 WVEGYDMMDLFGG
+346 WVEGYDMMNVVGG
-359 KTEDM
+359 KAG

-385 ILQISIL
+385 ILQISIF

-398 LLSILPIY
+398 LLSILPMY
-406 LISKISITDELRST
+406 FISRISITDELRSV

>member
-1 MNSKLL
+1 MKSNLL

-13 WLSIWRNK
+13 WRSIWRNK

-30 IIIGTGIPTFFVCIA
+30 IIIGTGIPIFFVCIA

-83 IQKINKTLI
+83 IQKINETL
-92 NKDEVLFTKQIVNL
+92 NGNAEVLSTKQIVNL

-126 EKEINISF
+126 EKEITISF
-134 LPENIVEGKYLS
+134 LPETLIEGNYLS
-146 KGDERWVVVG
+146 KEDGRWVVVG
-156 EKLANNL
+156 DQLAENL
-163 NIGVG
+163 NISVG
-168 KKFVFTTNN
+168 KKFVFTTSDIK
-177 VNGELTEELFRVK
+177 GELVEELFRVK

-205 QSDIGIARKVAG
+205 QSDIEIARKIAG
-217 LGNNDVSQL
+217 LGSDDVSQL
-226 GIIVKNPDTHEILIK
+226 GIIVKNPDTHESLIK
-241 SLQKSVSKN
+241 DLQKSLAKN

-270 DQTAISSFMIM
+270 DRTAISSFMIM

-295 MSTLERKK
+295 MSTLERKR

-315 KELKVQIFIET
+315 KELKIQIFIET

-332 ACPLGS
+332 ACPLGA
-338 LLGIGVAK
+338 LLGIGIAK
-346 WVEGYDMMDLFGG
+346 WVEGYDMMNVVGS
-359 KTEDM
+359 KTG

-385 ILQISIL
+385 ILQISIF

-398 LLSILPIY
+398 LLSILPMY
-406 LISKISITDELRST
+406 FISRISITDELRSA

>member
-1 MNSKLL
+1 MKSNLL

-13 WLSIWRNK
+13 WRSIWRNK

-30 IIIGTGIPTFFVCIA
+30 IIIGTGIPIFFVCIA

-50 GLIDDVTRL
+50 GLIDDVARL

-83 IQKINKTLI
+83 IQKINKTL
-92 NKDEVLFTKQIVNL
+92 NNNAEVLSTKQIVNL

-126 EKEINISF
+126 EKEITISF
-134 LPENIVEGKYLS
+134 LPETVIEGNYLS
-146 KGDERWVVVG
+146 KEDGRWVVVG
-156 EKLANNL
+156 DQLAKNL
-163 NIGVG
+163 NISVG
-168 KKFVFTTNN
+168 KKFVFTTNDIK
-177 VNGELTEELFRVK
+177 GELVEELFRVK
-190 GVFKTGSKEIDGHFV
+190 GIFKTGSKEIDGHFV
-205 QSDIGIARKVAG
+205 QSDIEIARKIAG
-217 LGNNDVSQL
+217 LGSDDVSQL
-226 GIIVKNPDTHEILIK
+226 GIIIENPDTHESLIK
-241 SLQKSVSKN
+241 DLQKSLAKN

-270 DQTAISSFMIM
+270 DRTAISSFMIM

-295 MSTLERKK
+295 MSTLERKR

-315 KELKVQIFIET
+315 KELKIQIFIET

-332 ACPLGS
+332 ACPLGA
-338 LLGIGVAK
+338 LLGIGIAK
-346 WVEGYDMMDLFGG
+346 WVEGYDMMNVVGG
-359 KTEDM
+359 KAG

-385 ILQISIL
+385 ILQISIF

-398 LLSILPIY
+398 LLSILPMY
-406 LISKISITDELRST
+406 FISRISITDELRSA

>member
-1 MNSKLL
+1 MKSNLL

-13 WLSIWRNK
+13 WRSIWRNK

-30 IIIGTGIPTFFVCIA
+30 IIIGTGIPIFFVCIA

-50 GLIDDVTRL
+50 GLIDDVARL

-83 IQKINKTLI
+83 IQKINKTL
-92 NKDEVLFTKQIVNL
+92 NNNAEVLSTKQIVNL

-126 EKEINISF
+126 EKEITISF
-134 LPENIVEGKYLS
+134 LPETVIEGNYLS
-146 KGDERWVVVG
+146 KEDGRWVVVG
-156 EKLANNL
+156 DQLAENL
-163 NIGVG
+163 NISVG
-168 KKFVFTTNN
+168 KKFVFTTSDIK
-177 VNGELTEELFRVK
+177 GELVEELFRVK

-205 QSDIGIARKVAG
+205 QSDIEIARKIAG
-217 LGNNDVSQL
+217 LGSDDVSQL
-226 GIIVKNPDTHEILIK
+226 GIIVKNPDTHESLIK
-241 SLQKSVSKN
+241 DLQKSLAKN

-270 DQTAISSFMIM
+270 DRTAISSFMIM
-281 LVVIVLFTMFSTIL
+281 LVVIVLFTMLSTIL
-295 MSTLERKK
+295 MSTLERKR

-315 KELKVQIFIET
+315 KELKIQIFIET

-332 ACPLGS
+332 ACPLGT
-338 LLGIGVAK
+338 LLGIGIAK
-346 WVEGYDMMDLFGG
+346 WVEGYDMMNVVGG
-359 KTEDM
+359 KAG

-385 ILQISIL
+385 ILQISIF

-398 LLSILPIY
+398 LLSIFPMY
-406 LISKISITDELRST
+406 FISRISITDELRSA

>member
-1 MNSKLL
+1 MKSNLL

-13 WLSIWRNK
+13 WRSIWRNK

-30 IIIGTGIPTFFVCIA
+30 IIIGTGIPIFFVCIA

-50 GLIDDVTRL
+50 GLIDDVARL

-71 RNSPSNDLWVDD
+71 RNSPSNDIWVDD
-83 IQKINKTLI
+83 IQKINKTL
-92 NKDEVLFTKQIVNL
+92 NNNAEVLSTKQIVNL

-126 EKEINISF
+126 EKEITISF
-134 LPENIVEGKYLS
+134 LPETVIEGNYLS
-146 KGDERWVVVG
+146 KEDGRWVVVG
-156 EKLANNL
+156 DQLAENL
-163 NIGVG
+163 NISVG
-168 KKFVFTTNN
+168 KKFVFTTNDIK
-177 VNGELTEELFRVK
+177 GELVEELFRVK
-190 GVFKTGSKEIDGHFV
+190 GIFKTGSKEIDGHFV
-205 QSDIGIARKVAG
+205 QSDIEIARKIAG
-217 LGNNDVSQL
+217 LGSDDVSQL
-226 GIIVKNPDTHEILIK
+226 GIIVKNPDTHESLIK
-241 SLQKSVSKN
+241 DLQKSLAKN

-270 DQTAISSFMIM
+270 DRTAISSFMIM

-295 MSTLERKK
+295 MSTLERKR

-315 KELKVQIFIET
+315 KELKIQIFIET

-338 LLGIGVAK
+338 LLGIGFAK
-346 WVEGYDMMDLFGG
+346 WVEGYDMMNVVGG
-359 KTEDM
+359 KSE

-385 ILQISIL
+385 ILQISIF

-406 LISKISITDELRST
+406 LISRISITDELRSA

>member
-1 MNSKLL
+1 MKSNLL

-13 WLSIWRNK
+13 WRSIWRNK

-30 IIIGTGIPTFFVCIA
+30 IIIGTGIPIFFVCIA

-50 GLIDDVTRL
+50 GLIDDVSRL

-64 TYEHVEY
+64 TYEPVKY

-83 IQKINKTLI
+83 IQKINETL
-92 NKDEVLFTKQIVNL
+92 NSNAEVLSTKQIVNL

-126 EKEINISF
+126 EKEIAISF
-134 LPENIVEGKYLS
+134 LPETVIEGNYLS
-146 KGDERWVVVG
+146 KEDGRWVVVG
-156 EKLANNL
+156 DQLAENL
-163 NIGVG
+163 NISVG
-168 KKFVFTTNN
+168 KKFVFTTNDIK
-177 VNGELTEELFRVK
+177 GELVEELFRVK
-190 GVFKTGSKEIDGHFV
+190 GIFKTGSKEIDGHFV
-205 QSDIGIARKVAG
+205 QSDIEIARKIAG
-217 LGNNDVSQL
+217 LGSDDVSQL
-226 GIIVKNPDTHEILIK
+226 GIIVKNPDTHENFLQD
-241 SLQKSVSKN
+241 LQKSLAKK

-270 DQTAISSFMIM
+270 DRTAISSFMIM

-295 MSTLERKK
+295 MSTLERKR

-315 KELKVQIFIET
+315 KELKIQIFIET

-338 LLGIGVAK
+338 LLGIGFAK
-346 WVEGYDMMDLFGG
+346 WVEGYDMMNVVGG
-359 KTEDM
+359 KSE

-385 ILQISIL
+385 ILQISIF

-406 LISKISITDELRST
+406 LISRISITDELRSA